1 MIEFDISLVKGLL
14 NILIQLIQLIMA
26 NLKDRKVTV

>member
-14 NILIQLIQLIMA
+14 NILVQLIQLIIA